1 MGAVPTPT
9 GFCGAPVGVTGYAAG
24 RFHRT
29 GRCAGGNADVQQA
42 LWLLGKVTPLAVLD
56 IALVTLIIYGFLVLI
71 RGTQADQLVRG
82 ALILL
87 LATGLLG
94 SWLNLTMLN
103 WLVQNSLPAVLVS
116 LPVVFQPELRRVLEQ
131 LGRTGNILAG
141 PRLRVTA
148 HHGMTVADEVAKA
161 CQMLVDR
168 GYGALIVIERVTGLE
183 EYVQSAT
190 RLDAILS
197 ADLLNQVFFKGSPLH
212 DGAALV
218 RGDRVVAAR
227 CLLPL
232 SENHDLAPEVGTRHR
247 AAVGIT
253 ESTDAVCVVVSEETG
268 AVSICEHGRIQ
279 RIPDASH
286 LASALLQLV
295 GSPRTAD
302 DADQVPDGSPRVDSL
317 ISRFPSLGKVTR

>member
-1 MGAVPTPT
+1 M
-9 GFCGAPVGVTGYAAG
+9 
-24 RFHRT
+24 
-29 GRCAGGNADVQQA
+29 
-42 LWLLGKVTPLAVLD
+42 WLLGKVTPLAILD
-56 IALVTLIIYGFLVLI
+56 IALVTLIVYGFLVLI

-87 LATGLLG
+87 LATGILG

-103 WLVQNSLPAVLVS
+103 WLVQNSLPAVLVT

-131 LGRTGNILAG
+131 LGRTGNIFAG
-141 PRLRVTA
+141 PRLRVAA
-148 HHGMTVADEVAKA
+148 HHGETVADEVAKA

-168 GYGALIVIERVTGLE
+168 GFGALIVIERVTGLE

-190 RLDAILS
+190 RLDAIVS

-232 SENHDLAPEVGTRHR
+232 SENYDLAPAVGTRHR

-268 AVSICEHGRIQ
+268 GVSLCEHGRIQ
-279 RIPDASH
+279 RVTDAAH
-286 LASALLQLV
+286 LASALAQLIGAARPSDDPDHHAT
-295 GSPRTAD
+295 GSARAD
-302 DADQVPDGSPRVDSL
+302 GFVARL
-317 ISRFPSLGKVTR
+317 PSLSKLVR

>member
-1 MGAVPTPT
+1 M
-9 GFCGAPVGVTGYAAG
+9 
-24 RFHRT
+24 
-29 GRCAGGNADVQQA
+29 QQA
-42 LWLLGKVTPLAVLD
+42 MWLLGKVTPLAILD

-87 LATGLLG
+87 LATGILG

-103 WLVQNSLPAVLVS
+103 WLVQNSLPAVLVT

-168 GYGALIVIERVTGLE
+168 GFGALIVIERVTGLE

-190 RLDAILS
+190 RLDALVS

-212 DGAALV
+212 DGAALI
-218 RGDRVVAAR
+218 RGDRIVGAR

-232 SENHDLAPEVGTRHR
+232 SDNHELAPEVGTRHR

-268 AVSICEHGRIQ
+268 GVSLCEHGRIQ
-279 RIPDASH
+279 KVPDASH
-286 LASALLQLV
+286 LASVLLQLI
-295 GSPRTAD
+295 GAPRSPD
-302 DADQVPDGSPRVDSL
+302 DADHQMSGSRGVDGLMARP
-317 ISRFPSLGKVTR
+317 PSLSKVSR

>member
-1 MGAVPTPT
+1 M
-9 GFCGAPVGVTGYAAG
+9 
-24 RFHRT
+24 
-29 GRCAGGNADVQQA
+29 QQA
-42 LWLLGKVTPLAVLD
+42 LWLLGKVTPLAIFD
-56 IALVTLIIYGFLVLI
+56 IALVTLIVYGFLVLI

-87 LATGLLG
+87 LATGILG

-103 WLVQNSLPAVLVS
+103 WLVQNSLPAVLLT
-116 LPVVFQPELRRVLEQ
+116 LPVVFQPELRRALEQ

-141 PRLRVTA
+141 PRLRVAA

-168 GYGALIVIERVTGLE
+168 GFGALIVIERVTGLE
-183 EYVQSAT
+183 EYVQAAT
-190 RLDAILS
+190 RLDAIVS

-232 SENHDLAPEVGTRHR
+232 SENHDLGPEVGTRHR

-268 AVSICEHGRIQ
+268 GVSVCEHGRIQ
-279 RIPDASH
+279 KIPDASH
-286 LASALLQLV
+286 LASALLQLI
-295 GSPRTAD
+295 GTPRTSD
-302 DADQVPDGSPRVDSL
+302 DTDQVGGGATSNDDHSARLST
-317 ISRFPSLGKVTR
+317 LGKVAR

>member
-1 MGAVPTPT
+1 M
-9 GFCGAPVGVTGYAAG
+9 
-24 RFHRT
+24 
-29 GRCAGGNADVQQA
+29 QQA
-42 LWLLGKVTPLAVLD
+42 LWLLGKVTPLAILD

-87 LATGLLG
+87 LATGILG

-103 WLVQNSLPAVLVS
+103 WLVQNSLPAVLVT

-141 PRLRVTA
+141 PRLRVAA

-161 CQMLVDR
+161 CQLLVDR
-168 GYGALIVIERVTGLE
+168 GFGALIVIERVTGLE

-212 DGAALV
+212 DGAALI

-232 SENHDLAPEVGTRHR
+232 SENQDLAPEVGTRHR

-253 ESTDAVCVVVSEETG
+253 EATDAVCVVVSEETG
-268 AVSICEHGRIQ
+268 AVSLCEHGRIQ
-279 RIPDASH
+279 KIPDASH
-286 LASALLQLV
+286 LASALLHLI
-295 GSPRTAD
+295 GAPRSAD
-302 DADQVPDGSPRVDSL
+302 DSEHHANATTQVDEVVSRV
-317 ISRFPSLGKVTR
+317 PSLSKVAR

>member
-1 MGAVPTPT
+1 M
-9 GFCGAPVGVTGYAAG
+9 
-24 RFHRT
+24 
-29 GRCAGGNADVQQA
+29 QQA
-42 LWLLGKVTPLAVLD
+42 LWLLGKVTPLAIFD
-56 IALVTLIIYGFLVLI
+56 IALVTLIVYGFLVLI

-87 LATGLLG
+87 LATGILG

-103 WLVQNSLPAVLVS
+103 WLVQNSLPAVLLT
-116 LPVVFQPELRRVLEQ
+116 LPVVFQPELRRALEQ

-141 PRLRVTA
+141 PRLRVAA

-168 GYGALIVIERVTGLE
+168 GFGALIVIERVTGLE
-183 EYVQSAT
+183 EYVQAAT
-190 RLDAILS
+190 RLDAIVS

-232 SENHDLAPEVGTRHR
+232 SENHDLGPEVGTRHR

-268 AVSICEHGRIQ
+268 GVSVCEHGRIQ
-279 RIPDASH
+279 KIPDASH
-286 LASALLQLV
+286 LASALLQLI
-295 GSPRTAD
+295 GTPRTSD
-302 DADQVPDGSPRVDSL
+302 DTDQIGGRATSIDDHSDRLPT
-317 ISRFPSLGKVTR
+317 LGKVAR